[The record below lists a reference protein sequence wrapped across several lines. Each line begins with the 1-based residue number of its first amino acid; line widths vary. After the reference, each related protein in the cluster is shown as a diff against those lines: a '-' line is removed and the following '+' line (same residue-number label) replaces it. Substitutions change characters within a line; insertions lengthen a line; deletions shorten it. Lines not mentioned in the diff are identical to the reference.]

1 MLLSSGRSFC
11 RLPLCCGRGD
21 IFFILPVLSHRKR
34 MRPMQNSFWK
44 MCRSYPWCPF
54 RFLRALPQA
63 LAFPASCGFSHI
75 RLTVKGIFWLSFRKR
90 NVRTL
95 FLLRRKQQNGVRSEN
110 LPKKKAPAAAE
121 TRQEEI
127 LQEGTSQEETRR
139 EEIPRKKAPQGKL
152 RQKKKRRTPEKRSCI
167 FPMP

>member
-90 NVRTL
+90 NVRTP
-95 FLLRRKQQNGVRSEN
+95 FLLCRKQQNGVRSEN
-110 LPKKKAPAAAE
+110 LPKKKPPAAAE
-121 TRQEEI
+121 TR
-127 LQEGTSQEETRR
+127 QEGTSQEETRR

-152 RQKKKRRTPEKRSCI
+152 RQKKKRQTPEKRSCI
-167 FPMP
+167 FPIP